1 MWDSNSR
8 SGHVM
13 LAYSSRGRAHNG
25 GTAREAGSRRSK
37 QRKNWK
43 GLSTVRASTSKG
55 SKLFPNSN
63 TKQGPSA
70 LQIHEPMG
78 AFLTQ
83 TYTVPLFLGILKNF
97 TVFPLLFLLL
107 LILCLLL
114 IVLVKYFYLWFVHAT
129 TETFLPAS
137 GGWTT
142 NFGQSLQPLSSGL
155 AATWGE
161 YNSAWNCLGLLI
173 NT

>member
-1 MWDSNSR
+1 
-8 SGHVM
+8 M
-13 LAYSSRGRAHNG
+13 LAYSSWGRAHNS
-25 GTAREAGSRRSK
+25 GTAREAGSRRRK

-43 GLSTVRASTSKG
+43 GLSTVTASTSKG

-63 TKQGPSA
+63 TKQEPSA

-83 TYTVPLFLGILKNF
+83 TNTVPPFLDILKDF

-114 IVLVKYFYLWFVHAT
+114 IVLVKYFYLWFVHVT
-129 TETFLPAS
+129 TEMFLSAW

-155 AATWGE
+155 AATWGQ
-161 YNSAWNCLGLLI
+161 YNSDWNRLGLLI